1 MKASIHDVA
10 REAQV
15 SISTI
20 SRVLNATG
28 PVSEETRLRVL
39 RAAKQLGYV
48 PNVSARSLKISQS
61 HTIGL
66 LVRSIANPFFAPMI
80 HEIKRQLN
88 LRGYPFLVE
97 PVEDGQDEL
106 TKAASLA
113 AEKKLC
119 GLILIGGQYDHTEQ
133 QFLQLAGVPSILL
146 TFTAPD
152 APGQLYSSVI
162 IDDVQEAQK
171 AVEYLISLGHRDI
184 CFLAKLPN
192 SPNTTGYRRML
203 GYRAALEAHDIP
215 FRPQLVQ
222 DCEYTATSGFAATRA
237 LQMRGVPFTA
247 AFAASDTIATGVAKA
262 VLISGQRIPE
272 DISIVGFDGIE
283 AAEYYHPALD
293 TIAQPAVEMAS
304 AGLGLLF
311 EQMQDGRTD
320 HLVFEA
326 TLIKRGSARRIEA

>member
-28 PVSEETRLRVL
+28 PVSEETRQRVL
-39 RAAKQLGYV
+39 RAARQLGYV

-61 HTIGL
+61 RTIGL

-88 LRGYPFLVE
+88 LRDIPFLVE

-106 TKAASLA
+106 TKAAQMA
-113 AEKKLC
+113 ADKKLC
-119 GLILIGGQYDHTEQ
+119 GVILIGGQYDHTEQ
-133 QFLQLAGVPSILL
+133 QLNQLAGVPCVML

-152 APGQLYSSVI
+152 VPRQLFSSVI
-162 IDDVQEAQK
+162 IDDVQEACK
-171 AVEYLISLGHRDI
+171 AVNYLISLGHRDI
-184 CFLAKLPN
+184 CFFAKLPN
-192 SPNTTGYRRML
+192 SPNTTGYRRMM
-203 GYRAALEAHDIP
+203 GYRAALDAHGIP

-222 DCEYTATSGFAATRA
+222 DCEYTAASGFAAMRA
-237 LQMRGVPFTA
+237 LQMRGMPLTA

-262 VLISGQRIPE
+262 VLIAGRRIPE
-272 DISIVGFDGIE
+272 DFSIIGFDGIE
-283 AAEYYHPALD
+283 AAEYYHPSLD
-293 TIAQPAVEMAS
+293 TIAQPAVEMAG
-304 AGLGLLF
+304 AGIGLLL
-311 EQMQDGRTD
+311 EQMQGLKTE

-326 TLIKRGSARRIEA
+326 TLIKRGSSRKIEP